1 MSTTIDSLDIQI
13 RTSAGSASKNILE
26 LAASLELLKSQ
37 SGLTKITNSLSKL
50 SKSLGEIGR
59 VKFNSNSLDSIVRLM
74 RNLSTVQNPS
84 GFNSA
89 LNSLKKLPE
98 LVNALNGMRLN
109 NGGSVNQITQMVNG
123 LSGIQKLSGL
133 NSVINTLKKL
143 PGVMD
148 SMDSTKIEE
157 FVRQMERLAEGLG
170 PLATRINEVA
180 RGFSRLPSQVSK
192 AATAVTKLEQQT
204 KKAAESNGK
213 LGGSLNG
220 LQINLAAGIANFQSI
235 AGAIQNV
242 IQVGAQF
249 LAQAIEWDG
258 IQYRFGRAFGED
270 AEEVYTYVQK
280 VNDVLGINIQ
290 QFMQYSSLYGSLL
303 SGFGLAQKQVTT
315 ISVGLTEL
323 SYDIWAAYN
332 DRFKTLEDASEAVRS
347 AITGEIEPIRNAG
360 IALTEASLQEY
371 LDSVGMATVSIE
383 KLTEAQK
390 AEVRYAAMVKAAMQ
404 QGIVGTYAAEMHTA
418 EGAVRNLSQSLK
430 TLTQAFGSL
439 FIPILQK
446 VIPYVTVFVELL
458 TEAVHWIAGLFGVE
472 LFKIDWGSSAGGI
485 SSGLED
491 VAAGAGDA
499 TAGLD
504 KTAKAAKKL
513 QDYTMGFDELNVIQP
528 PSNSA
533 AGGGAGGAGAGGVGS
548 GDSLGLDLDTLW
560 DDSVF
565 AKASQQVDEI
575 KAKVKA
581 FLDEWKTELA
591 IIAGALAALGV
602 ANLIKSLGQAI
613 GLGDK
618 FLGTA
623 NKIKQLAATA
633 IILTIQWS
641 LMSEFL
647 ENFIKEG
654 SWQDFLWAAI
664 TGALGAFASYLV
676 MGKTGL
682 VLSLAVSTVVLFK
695 EAFADGDVDSIE
707 EVVTALT
714 GVGTGIATIGVGWK
728 AAQPAITGIKEWI
741 AAVKQNAP
749 EVGNFAAMFPKLSS
763 SLASFGTTVSTKF
776 AGVAGGFTK
785 AFTALKTFLGLGTG
799 ATMATVAA
807 VIAAIAAVVV
817 FLARNWDEVTAA
829 VKKFFETNIAPK
841 LESIKES
848 WDKIKKALSDAKD
861 AFLNAIPPEFR
872 KALEDVG
879 KWIGEVVDK
888 VKEWFKSVDWL
899 KAIGDAFEWV
909 GGIIVG
915 ILGGAVSGI
924 ISAVTTWIDGFIQ
937 SCAGVIEV
945 ISGIV
950 EFCIALFT
958 GGDIEAA
965 WGKIWDGVVD
975 YVSGLYKMVVGPI
988 EEFVQ
993 GIIDWF
999 VALWDELVG
1008 HSIVPDMIDAIVE
1021 WFLSLPGKIFKPLQD
1036 FVNGIIKKFKDMWSS
1051 IKSWWKSNVAK
1062 YFTKQYWETVFLVI
1076 SMAAKVKLEE
1086 LKSKISEKWTAIK
1099 SWFSSNVAP
1108 KLTLDYWKTKFDTI
1122 RKAIETK
1129 LDDAWEKVKDFFDV
1143 TEWKKKVVDA
1153 MDEIKKNF
1161 KIPSLPK
1168 IKLEVTYDTNIG
1180 GIKKTVAD
1188 ALGLAGWPRLSWST
1202 YATGGFPKY
1211 GEMFIAR
1218 EAGAEMV
1225 GSINGRTAV
1234 ANNDQIVAAVS
1245 QGVYDAVRAAM
1256 GNQQS
1261 GGSGQNINVFLDGKQ
1276 IYASIKKTESERGR
1290 SLMGNQLGYA
1300 Y

>member
-1 MSTTIDSLDIQI
+1 MSTTIDSLEIQI
-13 RTSAGSASKNILE
+13 KTEAGAASEKILD
-26 LAASLELLKSQ
+26 LAASLEALKET
-37 SGLTKITNSLSKL
+37 SGLTKVTNNLDKFSKTLGSLNR
-50 SKSLGEIGR
+50 I
-59 VKFNSNSLDSIVRLM
+59 KFNANSLDGVVRLM
-74 RNLSTVQNPS
+74 RNLSSVQNPS

-89 LNSLKKLPE
+89 INSLKKLPGVVSS
-98 LVNALNGMRLN
+98 LNAIRFTNT
-109 NGGSVNQITQMVNG
+109 SVVEQISRMTTG
-123 LSGIQKLSGL
+123 LAGIQKLSGL

-143 PGVMD
+143 PDVMEA
-148 SMDSTKIEE
+148 MDSTKLEA
-157 FVRQMERLAEGLG
+157 FVKQMERLAEGLE
-170 PLATRINEVA
+170 PLAMRITEVA
-180 RGFSRLPSQVSK
+180 RGFSKLPSQVSK
-192 AATAVTKLEQQT
+192 AVTAVNRLGQQT
-204 KKAAESNGK
+204 KKAAESQEKMN
-213 LGGSLNG
+213 GSLNG
-220 LQINLAAGIANFQSI
+220 LQINLAAGIANFQSM

-390 AEVRYAAMVKAAMQ
+390 AEVRYAAMVKAAMS

-418 EGAVRNLSQSLK
+418 EGAVRSLSQSLK

-472 LFKIDWGSSAGGI
+472 LFKIDWGSSGVSAGLGDI
-485 SSGLED
+485 ESGAADAASGLDE
-491 VAAGAGDA
+491 
-499 TAGLD
+499 TR
-504 KTAKAAKKL
+504 KAAKKL

-528 PSNSA
+528 PSAS
-533 AGGGAGGAGAGGVGS
+533 GSGGAGGAGGIGS

-565 AKASQQVDEI
+565 AKASEQVDEL
-575 KAKVKA
+575 KQKVKA
-581 FLDEWKTELA
+581 FWEEWKTELM
-591 IIAGALAALGV
+591 IIGASLAALSV
-602 ANLIKSLGQAI
+602 ANLLKSLGEAI

-618 FLGTA
+618 FLSTA
-623 NKIKQLAATA
+623 NKIKQFAATA

-647 ENFIKEG
+647 QNFIQEG
-654 SWQDFLWAAI
+654 SWKDFLWAAI
-664 TGALGAFASYLV
+664 VGALGAFGAYLT
-676 MGKTGL
+676 MGTTGL
-682 VLSLAVSTVVLFK
+682 ALSLVVSTVVLFK
-695 EAFADGDVDSIE
+695 EAFADGKLDSIE

-714 GVGTGIATIGVGWK
+714 GVGTGIGAIAVGWK
-728 AAQPAITGIKEWI
+728 AAQPAITGIKEWL

-749 EVGNFAAMFPKLSS
+749 EVGKFAAMFPKLSS
-763 SLASFGTTVSTKF
+763 GLA
-776 AGVAGGFTK
+776 
-785 AFTALKTFLGLGTG
+785 GLGGVFSKIGG
-799 ATMATVAA
+799 ALGGVVKAVGAFVGGLSAGAIATIAGI
-807 VIAAIAAVVV
+807 IAAIAAAVV

-848 WDKIKKALSDAKD
+848 WEKIKKALSDAKD
-861 AFLNAIPPEFR
+861 AFLNAIPPGFK
-872 KALEDVG
+872 KALEDAG
-879 KWIGEVVDK
+879 KWIGDVVEK
-888 VKEWFKSVDWL
+888 VKEWLKSVDWL
-899 KAIGDAFEWV
+899 KAIGDAFEFI

-915 ILGGAVSGI
+915 VLGGAISGV
-924 ISAVTTWIDGFIQ
+924 ISAVTTVIDGF
-937 SCAGVIEV
+937 VKFL
-945 ISGIV
+945 SGFVQIVSGGV
-950 EFCIALFT
+950 EFIIALFT

-975 YVSGLYKMVVGPI
+975 YVSGLYTMIVKPV

-1008 HSIVPDMIDAIVE
+1008 HSIVPDTINAIVE
-1021 WFLSLPGKIFKPLQD
+1021 WFLSLPKKILKPVQD
-1036 FVNGIIKKFKDMWSS
+1036 FVDSIIKKFKDMWSS
-1051 IKSWWKSNVAK
+1051 IKSWWKSNVAPK
-1062 YFTKQYWETVFLVI
+1062 FTAQYWKDTFNRIV
-1076 SMAAKVKLEE
+1076 SGASTKLDE
-1086 LKSKISEKWTAIK
+1086 LKKKISEKWTAVK
-1099 SWFSSNVAP
+1099 SWFTSNVAP

-1122 RKAIETK
+1122 RDAIETK
-1129 LDDAWEKVKDFFDV
+1129 LDDAWKKVKEFFDV
-1143 TEWKKKVVDA
+1143 SEWKKKVTDA
-1153 MDEIKKNF
+1153 MDTIAKNF

-1168 IKLEVTYDTNIG
+1168 IKLEVTYDQNIG
-1180 GIKKTVAD
+1180 TVKRAIAD

-1202 YATGGFPKY
+1202 YAQGGFPQY

-1256 GNQQS
+1256 NGGNN
-1261 GGSGQNINVFLDGKQ
+1261 GSGQNINVYLDGKQ
-1276 IYASIKKTESERGR
+1276 IYASIKKTESERGM

-1300 Y
+1300 F